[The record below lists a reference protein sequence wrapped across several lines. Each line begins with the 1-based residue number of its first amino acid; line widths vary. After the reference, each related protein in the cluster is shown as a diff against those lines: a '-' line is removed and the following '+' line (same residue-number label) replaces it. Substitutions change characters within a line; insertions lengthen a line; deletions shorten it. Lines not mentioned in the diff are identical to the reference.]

1 MSQVLI
7 HNAKIRSMDLSRP
20 RAEAIL
26 IDGERI
32 AAIGSLSDCE
42 NAARPGMQRINAG
55 GRLVLPAFQ
64 DAHIHFL
71 SGGMGLASSAQL
83 HTVKTIAELQQVLK
97 NHATRFRSLPL
108 IVGEGWQPGLFGD
121 HNLTHEVVDTVVA
134 DRPAIL
140 YDSSMHNACLNAAA
154 MAMVGLDATMPDPVN
169 GHFVKDANGRP
180 TGMLHEDA
188 ASWAYDRLPQ
198 MSDNNWREGLAA
210 ALLHANA
217 HGITGVLDPRVE
229 ELEARIYSTAV
240 DSGGLTVRICGAA
253 LVKEKDTVR
262 DAVERLTELRHCHCG
277 PDFWVQSA
285 KFFMD
290 GVFENRTAALL
301 HPYADDIGGNCN
313 TMFTPE
319 QTKALFVAL
328 DAARFQ
334 IHTHVIGDA
343 AARVTLDGL
352 EAAMAANG
360 RWPSL
365 HQVAHLQLTDPT
377 DIPRLSKL
385 GAMANIQ
392 PLWARH
398 DPGIPDPAKP
408 MAGGARLS
416 NIYAFRKM
424 LNAGAAW
431 CLSSDWPVTTLNPF
445 RIMETAITR
454 QVPLADGPLEPFL
467 PQEALTIEECV
478 LGYTANAAAAC
489 WRGDFT
495 GRLCP
500 GFSADLIILDQDI
513 LACAPQEI
521 SNTNVFLT
529 LFEGREVHR
538 HRSFEG

>member
-1 MSQVLI
+1 
-7 HNAKIRSMDLSRP
+7 MDFSRP
-20 RAEAIL
+20 RAEAAL
-26 IDGERI
+26 VDGERI
-32 AAIGSLSDCE
+32 AAIGSRGDCE
-42 NAARPGMQRINAG
+42 NAARPGMRRINAG

-71 SGGMGLASSAQL
+71 SGGMGLAGSAQL

-97 NHATRFRSLPL
+97 THTTRFRNFPVV
-108 IVGEGWQPGLFGD
+108 IGEGWQPGLFGD
-121 HNLTHEVVDTVVA
+121 QNLDHHVIDAVVS

-140 YDSSMHNACLNAAA
+140 YDSSMHNACLNRAA
-154 MAMVGLDATMPDPVN
+154 MALVGLDAATPDPVN
-169 GHFVKDANGRP
+169 GHFVKDTHGAP

-188 ASWAYDRLPQ
+188 VSWAYDRLPQ
-198 MSDNNWREGLAA
+198 MSDSNWHDGLAA

-217 HGITGVLDPRVE
+217 HGITGVLDPRIE
-229 ELEARIYSTAV
+229 ELEARIYGAAV
-240 DSGGLTVRICGAA
+240 DGGKLSVRISGAA
-253 LVKEKDTVR
+253 LVKEKDTVQE
-262 DAVERLTELRHCHCG
+262 AVTRLTELRHRHRG

-301 HPYADDIGGNCN
+301 APYADELGGNCK

-319 QTKALFVAL
+319 QTKALFAAL

-365 HQVAHLQLTDPT
+365 HQVAHLQLTDSA
-377 DIPRLSKL
+377 DIPRLSAL

-408 MAGGARLS
+408 MAGPQRLS

-467 PQEALTIEECV
+467 PQEALTIAECI

-489 WRGDFT
+489 WRGEFT
-495 GRLCP
+495 GRLLP
-500 GFSADLIILDQDI
+500 GFSADLIILDRDI

-521 SNTNVFLT
+521 STTNVLLT
-529 LFEGREVHR
+529 LFKGREVHR
-538 HRSFEG
+538 HRSFED

>member
-1 MSQVLI
+1 
-7 HNAKIRSMDLSRP
+7 MDLSRP

-26 IDGERI
+26 IDGECI
-32 AAIGSLSDCE
+32 AAIGTLSDCE
-42 NAARPGMQRINAG
+42 NAARPGVRRINAG

-83 HTVKTIAELQQVLK
+83 HTVKTIAELQLVLK

-121 HNLTHEVVDTVVA
+121 HNLTHEVVDAVLA

-140 YDSSMHNACLNAAA
+140 YDSSMHNACLNTAA
-154 MAMVGLDATMPDPVN
+154 MSFVGLDAATLDPVN
-169 GHFVKDANGRP
+169 GHFVKDANGEP

-217 HGITGVLDPRVE
+217 HGITGVIDPRVE
-229 ELEARIYSTAV
+229 ELEARIYGTAV
-240 DSGGLTVRICGAA
+240 DAGELTVRICGAA
-253 LVKEKDTVR
+253 LVKEKDTVQE
-262 DAVERLTELRHCHCG
+262 AMERLTELRHRHRG

-301 HPYADDIGGNCN
+301 HPYADEFGGNCK

-319 QTKALFVAL
+319 QTKALFTAL

-334 IHTHVIGDA
+334 IHVHVIGDA

-352 EAAMAANG
+352 EAAMKANG

-365 HQVAHLQLTDPT
+365 HQVAHLQLTDPA
-377 DIPRLSKL
+377 DIPRLSAL

-408 MAGGARLS
+408 MAGETRLS
-416 NIYAFRKM
+416 SIYAFRKM

-454 QVPLADGPLEPFL
+454 QVPLVDGPLEPFL

-495 GRLCP
+495 GRLLP

-521 SNTNVFLT
+521 SNTNVLLT
-529 LFEGREVHR
+529 LFKGHEVHR
-538 HRSFEG
+538 HKSFEN

>member
-1 MSQVLI
+1 M
-7 HNAKIRSMDLSRP
+7 
-20 RAEAIL
+20 L

-32 AAIGSLSDCE
+32 AAIGSLSDCKS
-42 NAARPGMQRINAG
+42 ASRPGVRRINAG
-55 GRLVLPAFQ
+55 GRLLLPAFQ

-71 SGGMGLASSAQL
+71 HGGMGLFSSAQL
-83 HTVKTIAELQQVLK
+83 HSVKSITELQSVLK
-97 NHATRFRSLPL
+97 DHAVSAHALPL
-108 IVGEGWQPGLFGD
+108 VVGEGWQPGLFGE
-121 HNLTHEVVDTVVA
+121 HNLMRQVIDEVVS

-140 YDSSMHNACLNAAA
+140 YDSSFHNACLNSAAISLT
-154 MAMVGLDATMPDPVN
+154 GLKRSTPDPVN
-169 GHFVKDANGRP
+169 GHFVKDDGGDP

-188 ASWAYDRLPQ
+188 IAWAQKRLPV
-198 MSDNNWREGLAA
+198 MTDAHWREGLGA
-210 ALLHANA
+210 ALRHANA
-217 HGITGVLDPRVE
+217 HGITGVIDPRVE
-229 ELEARIYSTAV
+229 ELEARIYGAAV
-240 DSGGLTVRICGAA
+240 DAGELTVRICGAA
-253 LVKEKDTVR
+253 LVKEHDTPR
-262 DAVERLTELRHCHCG
+262 EAVARLTELRQRHHG

-301 HPYADDIGGNCN
+301 HPYADEIGGNCK
-313 TMFTPE
+313 TMFTPK
-319 QTKALFVAL
+319 QAKALFTAL

-377 DIPRLSKL
+377 DIPRLSAL

-408 MAGGARLS
+408 MAGAARLS
-416 NIYAFRKM
+416 NIYAFRNM

-454 QVPLADGPLEPFL
+454 QVPIADGPLEPFL

-478 LGYTANAAAAC
+478 QGYTANAAAAC

-495 GRLCP
+495 GRLLA

-521 SNTNVFLT
+521 SNTHVLLT
-529 LFEGREVHR
+529 LFKGREVHR
-538 HRSFEG
+538 HKSFKG